1 MEMSTPQRAEAAPG
15 LVYTTK
21 GCAAHGGVY
30 IAGA

>member
-1 MEMSTPQRAEAAPG
+1 MEVSTTQRAEAAPG

-21 GCAAHGGVY
+21 GCGGVY